1 MRRWRLGL
9 PISSWAPP
17 ARFSYVKSN
26 ASPNVRDSRM
36 RRWIACCTV
45 FALLSTWTA
54 PAGAQQQSETP
65 EALQALAIMDHSC
78 GMSAREL
85 KSKLPSVKSLLA
97 RAGHRSYLVAQNEG
111 EPSPAPAAGSPSP
124 QPYETVFPSETALPS
139 PQPTQGLPPLQ
150 RAPIG
155 PGVLPPPTVPP
166 ATATPA
172 PPGTPTPSPTPSSS
186 PTGPVPVN
194 RMTGPP
200 PTITPKALATAT
212 PFPTTSPSPTPTAAP
227 TIAPLKPGQ
236 VLIISD
242 KPQDFEGHVNLFYD
256 QGIIVADHAHY
267 DGKRYLDFTG
277 NPYLRNYSGDTVLR
291 SEIIRFDRI
300 TQQATLLKGNGE
312 TSEGVERG
320 LLYFKA
326 NTMKS
331 LSNGYTTGN
340 NAFWTTCQNP
350 HGGYHMEART
360 FELRP
365 NDKLIARKVTV
376 YLGPLAVFYIPVLV
390 ISLASRHLPRQ
401 SSFLPLVGYDQ
412 AEGFWIKTRFG
423 FGTTPNFFGYYRVEY
438 FTKLGLGLGVNFTIG
453 TRNHRRLT
461 TVDFYRSPPKPSGGS
476 NNFTLND
483 QEILSYHMRS
493 QEQVQYISNY
503 GPFVTGQPPAL
514 TLGGSLNYT
523 GSRAT
528 EQLTFQHY
536 SQGSQQGSMN
546 LGYTETVNFRSNIT
560 NALNVGLTRNFN
572 SFAGVGNSV
581 GSAHVQDLLNYTTP
595 WALYSLNFDKTLS
608 QTPTGTEI
616 EPEFSL
622 QPRAL
627 FPNERVVPISM
638 QFLLGQYTVPQQ
650 PFSATRG
657 LLSMNFGPAVAHFW
671 NSDLS
676 ASLRVQQYEYS
687 TGDLK
692 ATINQQVTFTTPFGN
707 HVLNAITYNEANSNG
722 PQTEPFQSFDVI
734 GGNTHGAQD
743 VLQFY
748 NKNNWVL
755 RLADGTSFNMQAQPV
770 SYSLT
775 ARPSLRS
782 YVTIAGSWVP
792 GPGNGF
798 ESTQYQII
806 TPFGYKTDLQFAAT
820 QNWKERGA
828 ITDKVIYLR
837 RIIGDCYDVR
847 IAYNQ
852 DLKEVSVG
860 FDLLAFPSYG
870 VNFGLGQVGSIV
882 PGNLTGSF

>member
-1 MRRWRLGL
+1 M
-9 PISSWAPP
+9 
-17 ARFSYVKSN
+17 
-26 ASPNVRDSRM
+26 RDSRLG
-36 RRWIACCTV
+36 RWIACCTA
-45 FALLSTWTA
+45 FALLCPWLTVT
-54 PAGAQQQSETP
+54 PAGAQAQSETP
-65 EALQALAIMDHSC
+65 EAAAAITIMEHSC
-78 GMSAREL
+78 SLSAREF
-85 KSKLPSVKSLLA
+85 KATLPGVKAMLA
-97 RAGHRSYLVAQNEG
+97 RAGHRSVLLAQNEA
-111 EPSPAPAAGSPSP
+111 EPSPAPTASPE
-124 QPYETVFPSETALPS
+124 PYETVFPAVTPFPS
-139 PQPTQGLPPLQ
+139 PSATQGLPPLQ
-150 RAPIG
+150 RTPIG

-166 ATATPA
+166 ATATPG
-172 PPGTPTPSPTPSSS
+172 PPGTPTPSPSPSVTPQ
-186 PTGPVPVN
+186 GPIPVV
-194 RMTGPP
+194 RPTGPP
-200 PTITPKALATAT
+200 PTVTPVVAATAT
-212 PFPTTSPSPTPTAAP
+212 PFPTTSPSPTPGP
-227 TIAPLKPGQ
+227 TIAPLQPGQ

-242 KPQDFEGHVNLFYD
+242 KYKGSSREDEPQDFDGNVNLFYD
-256 QGIIVADHAHY
+256 QGVIVADHAHY
-267 DGKRYLDFTG
+267 DGKRYMDFTG
-277 NPYLRNYSGDTVLR
+277 SPYLRNYAGNTVLR
-291 SEIIRFDRI
+291 SEIIRFDRV
-300 TQQATLLKGNGE
+300 TQQATLLKGAGE
-312 TSEGVERG
+312 TSEGVEKG

-326 NTMKS
+326 ADMKS
-331 LSNGYTTGN
+331 LRSGYTVGN

-350 HGGYHMEART
+350 HAGYHMEAKN

-390 ISLASRHLPRQ
+390 VSLASRHLPRQ

-412 AEGFWIKTRFG
+412 TEGFWIKTRFG
-423 FGTTPNFFGYYRVEY
+423 FGSTQYFAGYYRVEY
-438 FTKLGLGLGVNFTIG
+438 FTKLGLGFGINFTVG
-453 TRNHRRLT
+453 TRNHRRVT
-461 TVDFYRSPPKPSGGS
+461 SVDFYRSPPKPSGGS

-483 QEILSYHMRS
+483 QEILSYHMKS
-493 QEQVQYISNY
+493 QEQIQYISNY

-514 TLGGSLNYT
+514 TLGGSLSYT

-528 EQLTFQHY
+528 EQVTFQHY

-560 NALNVGLTRNFN
+560 DALNVGMTRNFN
-572 SFAGVGNSV
+572 SFAGQSTSV
-581 GSAHVQDLLNYTTP
+581 GSTHLQDLFNYTTP

-608 QTPTGTEI
+608 QTPTGTDI

-627 FPNERVVPISM
+627 FPNERVVPVTM
-638 QFLLGQYTVPQQ
+638 QFLFGQYTVPQQ

-676 ASLRVQQYEYS
+676 ATLRVQQYEYS

-692 ATINQQVTFTTPFGN
+692 ATINQQLTFTTPFGN

-722 PQTEPFQSFDVI
+722 PTTEPFQTFDVI

-743 VLQFY
+743 VVQFY
-748 NKNNWVL
+748 NKNVWVL
-755 RLADGTSFNMQAQPV
+755 RLADGTSFNRQAQPV

-775 ARPSLRS
+775 TRPSLRS
-782 YVTIAGSWVP
+782 YLSVAGSWVP
-792 GPGNGF
+792 GAGNGF
-798 ESTQYQII
+798 EQTQYQWI

-820 QNWKERGA
+820 ENWKERGK
-828 ITDKVIYLR
+828 ITDKVVYLR

-852 DLKEVSVG
+852 DLKMVSVG

-882 PGNLTGSF
+882 PGNLTGAF

>member
-124 QPYETVFPSETALPS
+124 QPYETVFPSETVLPS

-242 KPQDFEGHVNLFYD
+242 KFQGSTRSDEPQDFEGHVNLFYD

-453 TRNHRRLT
+453 TRNHRRQQQLHAQRSRDSQLPHALARASAVHKQLW
-461 TVDFYRSPPKPSGGS
+461 TVRHGPAARTHVGRQLELYGKPRHG
-476 NNFTLND
+476 TAD
-483 QEILSYHMRS
+483 
-493 QEQVQYISNY
+493 V
-503 GPFVTGQPPAL
+503 PAL
-514 TLGGSLNYT
+514 QSGLAAGFDEPGLHGDRQLPFEHHECAQRLLNAQLQLVCRRRQLGRLGARAGSPELHD
-523 GSRAT
+523 A
-528 EQLTFQHY
+528 
-536 SQGSQQGSMN
+536 
-546 LGYTETVNFRSNIT
+546 LGALFAELRQDALA
-560 NALNVGLTRNFN
+560 NAHRNRN
-572 SFAGVGNSV
+572 RAGVQLAAARALPQRARRADLDAIPLGAIHRSAAAFFRDARPVVDEFRARRRTFLEQRPVGEPARPAVRILDGGLEGHHQPAGNLHDPLRQSRPQRN
-581 GSAHVQDLLNYTTP
+581 HVQRGEFQRPANG
-595 WALYSLNFDKTLS
+595 AV
-608 QTPTGTEI
+608 
-616 EPEFSL
+616 PE
-622 QPRAL
+622 
-627 FPNERVVPISM
+627 
-638 QFLLGQYTVPQQ
+638 
-650 PFSATRG
+650 
-657 LLSMNFGPAVAHFW
+657 
-671 NSDLS
+671 
-676 ASLRVQQYEYS
+676 
-687 TGDLK
+687 
-692 ATINQQVTFTTPFGN
+692 
-707 HVLNAITYNEANSNG
+707 
-722 PQTEPFQSFDVI
+722 
-734 GGNTHGAQD
+734 
-743 VLQFY
+743 
-748 NKNNWVL
+748 
-755 RLADGTSFNMQAQPV
+755 
-770 SYSLT
+770 
-775 ARPSLRS
+775 
-782 YVTIAGSWVP
+782 
-792 GPGNGF
+792 
-798 ESTQYQII
+798 
-806 TPFGYKTDLQFAAT
+806 
-820 QNWKERGA
+820 
-828 ITDKVIYLR
+828 LR
-837 RIIGDCYDVR
+837 RHRRQHARRARRAAI
-847 IAYNQ
+847 
-852 DLKEVSVG
+852 L
-860 FDLLAFPSYG
+860 
-870 VNFGLGQVGSIV
+870 
-882 PGNLTGSF
+882 